1 MLKIGNV
8 MKIREKKKSYY
19 KTDHGYTVVKKTAF
33 HSQNSFTVL
42 TYLVKFYNL
51 TSLYSTVSLRK

>member
-1 MLKIGNV
+1 
-8 MKIREKKKSYY
+8 MKVKEKNKSYY
-19 KTDHGYTVVKKTAF
+19 KKDHGYTVAKNIVF
-33 HSQNSFTVL
+33 HSLNSFTVL